1 MGKNRKPMKTTLEE
15 AIDYWVK
22 YQDES
27 GLSVDW
33 AEAKERCWRCGCER
47 NLQRCHIVP
56 HALGGKDEPSNIVLL
71 CERCHAD
78 GPNVAD
84 PEIMWDW
91 IRSYGVPFYDTFWS
105 IKGMLEYRHIY
116 GNRFMDD
123 FQKIVAASSKQYSES
138 QLETMLREKL
148 DQLKGDVSIHFGQPY
163 LNDATMAGLYRM
175 LLKKMAEELEVD
187 ENKWKTGERMKP
199 WWIEC

>member
-1 MGKNRKPMKTTLEE
+1 MGKNREPIKTTIKE
-15 AIDYWVK
+15 AVNYWVK

-33 AEAKERCWRCGCER
+33 AEAEERCWRCGCER

-105 IKGMLEYRHIY
+105 IKGMREYRHIY

-123 FQKIVAASSKQYSES
+123 FQKIVESSSKQYSEQ

-187 ENKWKTGERMKP
+187 ESKWKTGERRNP

>member
-47 NLQRCHIVP
+47 NLQRCYIVP

-78 GPNVAD
+78 GPNVVD
-84 PEIMWDW
+84 PEICGTGFGATASLFM
-91 IRSYGVPFYDTFWS
+91 ILSGPSRVC
-105 IKGMLEYRHIY
+105 
-116 GNRFMDD
+116 GN
-123 FQKIVAASSKQYSES
+123 IVISMATGSW
-138 QLETMLREKL
+138 MIFRKL
-148 DQLKGDVSIHFGQPY
+148 
-163 LNDATMAGLYRM
+163 
-175 LLKKMAEELEVD
+175 
-187 ENKWKTGERMKP
+187 
-199 WWIEC
+199 

>member
-105 IKGMLEYRHIY
+105 INGMREYRHIY

-123 FQKIVAASSKQYSES
+123 FQKIVAASPKQYSES
-138 QLETMLREKL
+138 QLETMLRERF

>member
-1 MGKNRKPMKTTLEE
+1 MWIGLRQKNAVGDAAVKEIYNAVILFPMLLGEKMNLPILYCCVNDAMQT
-15 AIDYWVK
+15 V
-22 YQDES
+22 
-27 GLSVDW
+27 
-33 AEAKERCWRCGCER
+33 RMWR
-47 NLQRCHIVP
+47 
-56 HALGGKDEPSNIVLL
+56 
-71 CERCHAD
+71 
-78 GPNVAD
+78 
-84 PEIMWDW
+84 

-105 IKGMLEYRHIY
+105 IKGMREYRHIY

-123 FQKIVAASSKQYSES
+123 FQKIVAASPKQYSES
-138 QLETMLREKL
+138 QLETMLRERL

>member
-1 MGKNRKPMKTTLEE
+1 MGKNRKPMKTTREE

-105 IKGMLEYRHIY
+105 IKGMREYRHIY

-138 QLETMLREKL
+138 QLETMLRERL

>member
-33 AEAKERCWRCGCER
+33 AEAEERCWRCGCER
-47 NLQRCHIVP
+47 NLQRCYIVP

-78 GPNVAD
+78 GPNVVD

-105 IKGMLEYRHIY
+105 IKGMREYRHIY

-138 QLETMLREKL
+138 QLETMLRERL

-187 ENKWKTGERMKP
+187 ENNWKTGERMKP

>member
-1 MGKNRKPMKTTLEE
+1 
-15 AIDYWVK
+15 
-22 YQDES
+22 
-27 GLSVDW
+27 
-33 AEAKERCWRCGCER
+33 
-47 NLQRCHIVP
+47 
-56 HALGGKDEPSNIVLL
+56 
-71 CERCHAD
+71 
-78 GPNVAD
+78 
-84 PEIMWDW
+84 MWDW

-105 IKGMLEYRHIY
+105 IKGMREYRHIY

-123 FQKIVAASSKQYSES
+123 FQKIVAASPKQYSES
-138 QLETMLREKL
+138 QLETMLRERL

-175 LLKKMAEELEVD
+175 LLKKMSEELEVD